1 MNYCK
6 IWVAYQTIVRSEVQR
21 FFRIWSQTFV
31 PPAITTTLYYVIFG
45 TFIGSQIAAIGD
57 FTYMQFIVPG
67 LVMMA
72 VITSS
77 FTNTVSSFFSA
88 KFMKQLEELLVAP
101 VPPIIVL
108 AGYVTGGVIRGL
120 LTGLLVLIIALFF
133 THITIF
139 SWFAVLMFILLT
151 SIVFSLLGLVTAI
164 FAKNF
169 DGVKII
175 PNFVLTPLTYLGGVF
190 YSVTMLSPF
199 WQAVSKLNPILY
211 MVNGF
216 RYGFLGITDV
226 NVAWS
231 LWMLIFMSGA
241 LVWYTLYLFQ
251 TGRGLRH

>member
-1 MNYCK
+1 MNQNK

-21 FFRIWSQTFV
+21 FFRIWSQTFL
-31 PPAITTTLYYVIFG
+31 PPAITTTLYYIIFG
-45 TFIGSQIAAIGD
+45 TFIGSQIAAIGE

-67 LVMMA
+67 LVMMT

-120 LTGLLVLIIALFF
+120 LTGFLVLVIALFF

-139 SWFAVLMFILLT
+139 SWFSVFTFILLT

-169 DGVKII
+169 DGVQII

-190 YSVTMLSPF
+190 YSINMLSPF
-199 WQAVSKLNPILY
+199 WQAVSQLNPILY

-231 LWMLIFMSGA
+231 LSMLVFMSLL

>member
-1 MNYCK
+1 MNQNK
-6 IWVAYQTIVRSEVQR
+6 IWIAYQTIVRSEVQR
-21 FFRIWSQTFV
+21 FFRIWTQTFL

-45 TFIGSQIAAIGD
+45 TFIGSQIDPIQG

-77 FTNTVSSFFSA
+77 FMNTVSSFFSA

-108 AGYVTGGVIRGL
+108 AGYVTGGVIRGI
-120 LTGLLVLIIALFF
+120 LTGLLVLVIALFF
-133 THITIF
+133 TKLTIA
-139 SWFAVLMFILLT
+139 SLFAIVVFIFLT
-151 SIVFSLLGLVTAI
+151 SVLFSLLGLITGI

-169 DGVKII
+169 DGVSII
-175 PNFVLTPLTYLGGVF
+175 PNFFLTPLTYLGGVF
-190 YSVTMLSPF
+190 YSIEMLSPF

-211 MVNGF
+211 MVDGF
-216 RYGFLGITDV
+216 RYGFLGISDV
-226 NVAWS
+226 SVVWS
-231 LWMLIFMSGA
+231 FSMLIVMSIG
-241 LVWYTLYLFQ
+241 LVWYTLHVFQ

>member
-1 MNYCK
+1 MNRNK
-6 IWVAYQTIVRSEVQR
+6 IWIAYQTIVRSEVQR
-21 FFRIWSQTFV
+21 FFRIWTQTFL

-45 TFIGSQIAAIGD
+45 TFIGSQIDPIGG

-77 FTNTVSSFFSA
+77 FMNTVSSFFGA

-108 AGYVTGGVIRGL
+108 AGYVTGGVIRGI
-120 LTGLLVLIIALFF
+120 LTGLLVLVIALFF
-133 THITIF
+133 TKLTIA
-139 SWFAVLMFILLT
+139 SLFAIVVFIFLT
-151 SIVFSLLGLVTAI
+151 SVLFSLLGLITGI

-169 DGVKII
+169 DGVSII

-190 YSVTMLSPF
+190 YSVEMLSPF
-199 WQAVSKLNPILY
+199 WQSVSKLNPILY
-211 MVNGF
+211 MVDGF
-216 RYGFLGITDV
+216 RYGFLGISDV

-231 LWMLIFMSGA
+231 FTMLIAMSVG
-241 LVWYTLYLFQ
+241 LVWYTLYLFH